1 MKSIDTY
8 IKLGLVGVCLV
19 GVIAYQAIAIHKIK
33 AEKEI
38 YRNNTTTLLSDVE
51 RLQLDSTTSAIQINT
66 LKLSLDEYKQYR
78 AEDAELIKQLGVKLK
93 NIQSSSKTTIE
104 VDAPIQTIVVRDTV
118 FSDSIAHCV
127 QLVQYKNDYIQFD
140 GKIIN
145 DSLTAQINVP
155 ITIHQM
161 LYKIPKHKFLWW
173 SWGCK
178 QIKQVIS
185 CDNPYVNI
193 KYSEFIEIN
202 K

>member
-8 IKLGLVGVCLV
+8 IKLGLVGACLV
-19 GVIAYQAIAIHKIK
+19 GVIAYQTIAIHRIR

-38 YRNNTTTLLSDVE
+38 YHNNTTALLSDVE

-93 NIQSSSKTTIE
+93 DVQSATKTTIE

-127 QLVQYKNDYIQFD
+127 QFVQYKNDYIQFD

-155 ITIHQM
+155 ITLHQT

-178 QIKQVIS
+178 QIKQAIS

-202 K
+202 R

>member
-1 MKSIDTY
+1 MKINTY
-8 IKLGLVGVCLV
+8 IKIGLTGVCLV

-33 AEKEI
+33 AESI
-38 YRNNTTTLLSDVE
+38 VYQNNTTALLSDVE

-78 AEDAELIKQLGVKLK
+78 AEDVELIKRLGVKLK
-93 NIQSSSKTTIE
+93 DVQSSSKTTVE
-104 VDAPIQTIVVRDTV
+104 VDVPIQTIITHDTIYK
-118 FSDSIAHCV
+118 DSASHYI
-127 QLVQYKNDYIQFD
+127 QSVQYKNDYIQFD
-140 GKIIN
+140 GQIVK
-145 DSLTAQINVP
+145 DSLTAKINVP
-155 ITIHQM
+155 ITLHQT

-178 QIKQVIS
+178 QVKQIIS